1 LRKKKRLSFYWE
13 YFGRTYVK
21 AWSLNGREKTTSI
34 KEKKHEKNIR
44 LREKIG

>member
-1 LRKKKRLSFYWE
+1 MITQWKRK
-13 YFGRTYVK
+13 TI
-21 AWSLNGREKTTSI
+21 SI